1 MVLSPSGRGATRL
14 TSPTGLLGDNAMVVV
29 VVSVDDG
36 DSRLLEFASP
46 GDSTFCG
53 RRKDDGLFRK
63 ELDSGVRGMV
73 RGTAARNVGVPGADD
88 TVVVTLSDTGGGG
101 GGGGGG
107 TDGTDVT
114 GGTSGNRGGGN
125 GRL

>member
-1 MVLSPSGRGATRL
+1 MVLSPSGRGAASV
-14 TSPTGLLGDNAMVVV
+14 TSPMGLLGDMAIVVV

-46 GDSTFCG
+46 GDSTFRG
-53 RRKDDGLFRK
+53 RRKDDGLLRK
-63 ELDSGVRGMV
+63 ELDGGVRDMV
-73 RGTAARNVGVPGADD
+73 KGAATRNVGDPGADD
-88 TVVVTLSDTGGGG
+88 VVVTFSDAGGGG

-114 GGTSGNRGGGN
+114 ACTGGNRGGGN